1 MFRHGAARADLLCG
15 HLIMSCISNLMR
27 LSKWW
32 VISHFGVKS
41 SFKSRPFAPAAQ
53 WLSSSLL
60 QHSLPLSHQRV
71 HTLIWIMFLLQVP
84 PVINGVPFR
93 TMAKSGLY
101 WLTLIIDSRRLLP
114 WFMIVCYFY
123 ISCQIHL
130 VCPRPGSV
138 LANSKHPAPCLLPP
152 HREWALFF
160 CEARSTRQKE
170 TRSGWFHSR
179 FRKESLSVELSERMR
194 ATQTG
199 TEFIHVSLWNQ
210 IHGYRCVIFTSLLG
224 EKK

>member
-1 MFRHGAARADLLCG
+1 
-15 HLIMSCISNLMR
+15 MR

-41 SFKSRPFAPAAQ
+41 FFKCRPFAPAAQ

-152 HREWALFF
+152 HKEWALFF
-160 CEARSTRQKE
+160 CEAHGRKKRVQAGFTVG
-170 TRSGWFHSR
+170 SGR
-179 FRKESLSVELSERMR
+179 RASVWSCQRGWEQ
-194 ATQTG
+194 QTG

-210 IHGYRCVIFTSLLG
+210 IPGCRRVIFTLLLG